1 MNIYIIFTIDNNLIL
16 YIIKCYILNYKERVM
31 IEELKINNFRS
42 IKSLKI
48 DNFKNINIFLGKA
61 NTGKTS
67 ILEAIYIILS
77 MDSRAIIRI
86 TNLRSIGLYNDI
98 FDSLFYDY
106 NTNVSIKFDIKVDN
120 ELVELE
126 IKPNIVNS
134 TISFSEKNITD
145 NNIETINNIYNLNFN
160 YLKNGKNYTPN
171 ISIEKNN
178 NEMKFLFN
186 ISVSAFFYR
195 VELIAD
201 YSSSLY
207 KNLKIIFENNAK
219 KEELKKYY
227 QQFDNRIKDIR
238 FIENKIVVE
247 IEGLHNAINIKAV
260 GKGFQTY
267 ITIIASIVVGNKYIL
282 IDEIENGIHFE
293 TMKILLK
300 NIIDLSKEYNLQFF
314 ITTHS
319 KEFIQTLNDI
329 IEKDYS
335 RSNII
340 SVFNLYCNKENNI
353 DVIDYSQENFNNLIR
368 NDNEIRD

>member
-1 MNIYIIFTIDNNLIL
+1 
-16 YIIKCYILNYKERVM
+16 M

-42 IKSLKI
+42 IKNLKI
-48 DNFKNINIFLGKA
+48 DKFKNINIFLGKA

-86 TNLRSIGLYNDI
+86 TNLRSIALYNDI

-106 NTNVSIKFDIKVDN
+106 NTDEAIKFSINVDN
-120 ELVELE
+120 ELVKLE
-126 IKPNIVNS
+126 IKPAIINS
-134 TISFSEKNITD
+134 TVTFSEENIMD
-145 NNIETINNIYNLNFN
+145 NIETGNNVYNLNFN
-160 YLKNGKNYTPN
+160 YIRNRKNYTSN
-171 ISIEKNN
+171 IGIEKKNN
-178 NEMKFLFN
+178 NETRFLFN
-186 ISVSAFFYR
+186 VSVNALFYR
-195 VELIAD
+195 VELISD
-201 YSSSLY
+201 YSNSLY
-207 KNLKIIFENNAK
+207 KNLKMIFENNAK

-227 QQFDNRIKDIR
+227 KQFDNRIKDIR
-238 FIENKIVVE
+238 FIENKIAVE
-247 IEGLHNAINIKAV
+247 IEGLYNAINIKAM

-319 KEFIQTLNDI
+319 KEFIQTLNYI

-335 RSNII
+335 KSDII
-340 SVFNLYCNKENNI
+340 SAFNLYYDKENNI
-353 DVIDYSQENFNNLIR
+353 DIIDYSQENFNHLIK

>member
-1 MNIYIIFTIDNNLIL
+1 
-16 YIIKCYILNYKERVM
+16 M

-42 IKSLKI
+42 IKNLKI
-48 DNFKNINIFLGKA
+48 DKFENINIFLGKA

-86 TNLRSIGLYNDI
+86 TNLRSIALYNDI

-106 NTNVSIKFDIKVDN
+106 NTDETIKFSINVDN
-120 ELVELE
+120 ELVKLE
-126 IKPNIVNS
+126 IKPAIINS
-134 TISFSEKNITD
+134 TVTFSEENIKD
-145 NNIETINNIYNLNFN
+145 NIETSNNIYNLDFN
-160 YLKNGKNYTPN
+160 YTRNEKNYTPN
-171 ISIEKNN
+171 ISIEKKNN
-178 NEMKFLFN
+178 NESKFSFN
-186 ISVSAFFYR
+186 IMECAFFYR

-238 FIENKIVVE
+238 FIENKIAVE
-247 IEGLHNAINIKAV
+247 IEGLHNAINIKAM

-319 KEFIQTLNDI
+319 KEFIQTLNYI

-335 RSNII
+335 KSNII
-340 SVFNLYCNKENNI
+340 SAFNLYYDKENNI
-353 DVIDYSQENFNNLIR
+353 DIIDYSQENFNHLIK

>member
-1 MNIYIIFTIDNNLIL
+1 MNIYVIFTIDNNLIL
-16 YIIKCYILNYKERVM
+16 YIIKRYILNYKERMM

-48 DNFKNINIFLGKA
+48 DKFKNINILLGKA

-106 NTNVSIKFDIKVDN
+106 NTNVSIKFDIKVNN

-126 IKPNIVNS
+126 IKPNILNS

-186 ISVSAFFYR
+186 ISTSAFFYR

-227 QQFDNRIKDIR
+227 QQFDNKIKDIR

-267 ITIIASIVVGNKYIL
+267 ITIIASIIVGNKYIL

-293 TMKILLK
+293 TMKVLLK

-329 IEKDYS
+329 IEKYYS
-335 RSNII
+335 MSNII

-353 DVIDYSQENFNNLIR
+353 DIIDYSQENFNNLIR

>member
-1 MNIYIIFTIDNNLIL
+1 
-16 YIIKCYILNYKERVM
+16 M

-42 IKSLKI
+42 IKNLKI
-48 DNFKNINIFLGKA
+48 DKFKNINIFLGKA

-86 TNLRSIGLYNDI
+86 TNLRSIALYNDI

-106 NTNVSIKFDIKVDN
+106 NTDETIKFSINVDN
-120 ELVELE
+120 ELVKLE
-126 IKPNIVNS
+126 IKPAIINS
-134 TISFSEKNITD
+134 TVTFSEENIMD
-145 NNIETINNIYNLNFN
+145 NIETGNNVYNLNFN
-160 YLKNGKNYTPN
+160 YIRNRKNYTSN
-171 ISIEKNN
+171 IGIEKKNN
-178 NEMKFLFN
+178 NETRFLFN
-186 ISVSAFFYR
+186 VSVNALFYR
-195 VELIAD
+195 VELISD
-201 YSSSLY
+201 YSNSLY
-207 KNLKIIFENNAK
+207 KNLKMIFENNAK

-227 QQFDNRIKDIR
+227 KQFDNRIKDIR
-238 FIENKIVVE
+238 FIENKIAVE
-247 IEGLHNAINIKAV
+247 IEGLYNAINIKAM

-319 KEFIQTLNDI
+319 KEFIQTLNYI

-335 RSNII
+335 KSDII
-340 SVFNLYCNKENNI
+340 SAFNLYYDKENNI
-353 DVIDYSQENFNNLIR
+353 DIIDYSQENFNHLIK

>member
-1 MNIYIIFTIDNNLIL
+1 MNIYVIFTIDNNLIL
-16 YIIKCYILNYKERVM
+16 YIIKRYILNYKERMM

-48 DNFKNINIFLGKA
+48 DKFKNINILLGKA

-106 NTNVSIKFDIKVDN
+106 NTNVSIKFDIKVNN

-126 IKPNIVNS
+126 IKPNILNS

-186 ISVSAFFYR
+186 ISSSAFFYR

-227 QQFDNRIKDIR
+227 QQFDNKIKDIR

-267 ITIIASIVVGNKYIL
+267 ITIIASIIVGNKYIL

-293 TMKILLK
+293 TMKVLLK

-329 IEKDYS
+329 IEKYYS
-335 RSNII
+335 MSNII

-353 DVIDYSQENFNNLIR
+353 DIIDYSQENFNNLIR